1 MEERIIDDEYGR
13 GVRLKKT
20 EDGYVDVTDEELEN
34 EDENTEEALFEFPT
48 FDEDTDDEELA
59 TLTPEEAIALKKRR
73 EEEAA
78 ARRNEYEKLCAEGDE
93 LLAVGSFHTA
103 ELKFEKALMLD
114 DEAVDAS
121 VGYWRAKTA
130 DFTDPDVLIAEYADA
145 SIESLEFDLG
155 YKATDILR
163 ERYQATFARRIA
175 ELEEEEKPLVEQIEE
190 KQISRRAVIKERLK
204 RSNIATVIAAVPTIT
219 LLVLTIVFA
228 LKIFSVVDD
237 RYILP
242 TIILGASFF
251 VVFIV
256 FLLIANKLINNLRMY
271 RANERLSASEDGK
284 RLLQIRDYKAI
295 YQALLP
301 VNASNDNMQ
310 TECETDEE

>member
-34 EDENTEEALFEFPT
+34 EDEDTEEALFEFPT

-78 ARRNEYEKLCAEGDE
+78 ARKNEYEKLCAEGDE

-130 DFTDPDVLIAEYADA
+130 DFTDPDVLIGEYADA

-163 ERYQATFARRIA
+163 ERYQDTFARRIA
-175 ELEEEEKPLVEQIEE
+175 ELEEEEKPLIEQIEE
-190 KQISRRAVIKERLK
+190 KQIARRAVIKERVK
-204 RSNIATVIAAVPTIT
+204 RSAITTAIAAVPTIT

-228 LKIFSVVDD
+228 LKIFSVADD
-237 RYILP
+237 QYILP

-251 VVFIV
+251 VVFIA

-284 RLLQIRDYKAI
+284 RLLQIRDYKTI

-301 VNASNDNMQ
+301 VNASNDNGQ

>member
-34 EDENTEEALFEFPT
+34 EDENTEEALFEFPV

-78 ARRNEYEKLCAEGDE
+78 ARKNEYEKLCAEGDE

-130 DFTDPDVLIAEYADA
+130 DFTDPDVLIGEYADA

-163 ERYQATFARRIA
+163 ERYQDTFARRIA
-175 ELEEEEKPLVEQIEE
+175 ELEEEEKPLIEQIEE
-190 KQISRRAVIKERLK
+190 KQIARRAVIKERVK
-204 RSNIATVIAAVPTIT
+204 RSAITTAIAAIPTIT

-228 LKIFSVVDD
+228 LKIFSVADD

-301 VNASNDNMQ
+301 VNASNDNVQ
-310 TECETDEE
+310 AECETDEE

>member
-34 EDENTEEALFEFPT
+34 EDENTEEALFEFPE

-78 ARRNEYEKLCAEGDE
+78 ARKNEYEKLCAEGDA
-93 LLAVGSFHTA
+93 LLEVGSFHTA

-130 DFTDPDVLIAEYADA
+130 DFTDPDVLIGEYADA

-163 ERYQATFARRIA
+163 ERYQDTFARRIA
-175 ELEEEEKPLVEQIEE
+175 ELEEEEKPLIEQIEE
-190 KQISRRAVIKERLK
+190 KQITRRAVIKERLK
-204 RSNIATVIAAVPTIT
+204 RSAITTAIAAIPTIT

-256 FLLIANKLINNLRMY
+256 FLLIANKLINNQRMY

-284 RLLQIRDYKAI
+284 RLLQIRDYKTI

-301 VNASNDNMQ
+301 VNAPIAETQ